1 VEFKEQ
7 LKSQVDIAGVVGEY
21 GVRLLKAG
29 PNRYK
34 GLCPFHTEKT
44 PSFNVS
50 IDRQAFHCFG
60 CSVGGDVFSFVM
72 RIEGISFYEALKL
85 LAERHGIP
93 MPKRSLVADEDTRL
107 REVCFDIHKVA
118 LDHYRASLNGAPG
131 EAARG
136 YLSRRGVAPDT
147 IERFELGY
155 SDRSGRSLLRVLEQ
169 RSYTAAQLEHSGLV
183 AKRDDGSLYER
194 FRNRLM
200 FPIHDESGR
209 TIGFGGRT
217 LDADNDIKYVNSPET
232 PIYKKSKVLYNLH
245 RAKKSIGKDDRAIL
259 VEGYMDAIGVS
270 AAGIEGVVA
279 SCGTALTSQQVQMLR
294 RHSQKIVVNFDPDT
308 AGANAAERSINLLLN
323 ENMQVRIMELD
334 GDLDP
339 DEYCKQRG
347 ADAYRQRLD
356 QAKGYFYWLA
366 DRVRT
371 KYDVHTAEGVVSVLQ
386 DLLPAVQRIADP
398 LERAAIANDVAGYVG
413 VSTGMVLDRFR
424 KAAGQRQEK
433 TLERPKVALR
443 ADERWMINALLDR
456 PEIRDRMIADLRTI
470 EAVSRFQSRKIFQ
483 SAFALYDS
491 GTPFTFASLH
501 ERMEE
506 PEQNLLAEAVFGEH
520 EQKSPEE
527 VLAALDSMRR
537 SEKQNQRDELK
548 ARIKELE
555 RAGNWQDAIK
565 LMAKLDPAARSTK

>member
-1 VEFKEQ
+1 MWRCRSSARCCGIIAADTVEFKEQ

-50 IDRQAFHCFG
+50 IVRQAFHCFG

-155 SDRSGRSLLRVLEQ
+155 SDRSGRSLLGVLEQ

-200 FPIHDESGR
+200 FPI
-209 TIGFGGRT
+209 
-217 LDADNDIKYVNSPET
+217 
-232 PIYKKSKVLYNLH
+232 
-245 RAKKSIGKDDRAIL
+245 
-259 VEGYMDAIGVS
+259 
-270 AAGIEGVVA
+270 
-279 SCGTALTSQQVQMLR
+279 
-294 RHSQKIVVNFDPDT
+294 
-308 AGANAAERSINLLLN
+308 
-323 ENMQVRIMELD
+323 
-334 GDLDP
+334 
-339 DEYCKQRG
+339 
-347 ADAYRQRLD
+347 
-356 QAKGYFYWLA
+356 
-366 DRVRT
+366 
-371 KYDVHTAEGVVSVLQ
+371 
-386 DLLPAVQRIADP
+386 
-398 LERAAIANDVAGYVG
+398 
-413 VSTGMVLDRFR
+413 
-424 KAAGQRQEK
+424 
-433 TLERPKVALR
+433 
-443 ADERWMINALLDR
+443 
-456 PEIRDRMIADLRTI
+456 
-470 EAVSRFQSRKIFQ
+470 
-483 SAFALYDS
+483 
-491 GTPFTFASLH
+491 
-501 ERMEE
+501 
-506 PEQNLLAEAVFGEH
+506 
-520 EQKSPEE
+520 
-527 VLAALDSMRR
+527 
-537 SEKQNQRDELK
+537 
-548 ARIKELE
+548 
-555 RAGNWQDAIK
+555 
-565 LMAKLDPAARSTK
+565 